1 MRGWGWSRSAGGTL
15 VYDNDKIR
23 RKHNIQQIYAH
34 IKLGFACLL
43 SFSSHCNGKSYGIRH
58 VKGLPHSNL
67 AHLPLKKKKKFPQV
81 YEHSNPSGKNSS
93 IFNVLY
99 SETGWHKP
107 QFCRDHLPWG
117 MKSRCMLTENAEG
130 HILRSSSHD
139 HSGWFQRE
147 VNIAFLLYTPTLC
160 HTEGNASEQAWMKPD
175 IVGKMIL

>member
-1 MRGWGWSRSAGGTL
+1 MNTVILQLDFRLQGGKSSDSAGG
-15 VYDNDKIR
+15 V
-23 RKHNIQQIYAH
+23 HV
-34 IKLGFACLL
+34 FCF
-43 SFSSHCNGKSYGIRH
+43 FS
-58 VKGLPHSNL
+58 P
-67 AHLPLKKKKKFPQV
+67 
-81 YEHSNPSGKNSS
+81 GKNSS

-160 HTEGNASEQAWMKPD
+160 HTEGNASEQEWMKPD
-175 IVGKMIL
+175 TSSVRNAEKKREYREFVTKNSWLKGILTVAR